1 MDYYEKEKER
11 MSKLRAAAFRE
22 LMKLEKKGLVQFI
35 VDQSDEDT
43 LEEWVMGHRPYFER
57 MADGT

>member
-43 LEEWVMGHRPYFER
+43 LEEWVMGHRPY
-57 MADGT
+57 